1 MITDPH
7 KQLLDD
13 CLSGHS
19 TALEDLIKIFQP
31 KIFSL
36 ALKFLWEPDD
46 ASDATQEILI
56 KVITHLGSFRKEA
69 KLSTWIYR
77 IATNHLINAKK
88 KINNLK
94 QLRFRQVEKQ
104 LSLHNQNQDQNSNS
118 SNLPFLIY
126 NIQMACTNA
135 MLLCL
140 SKNYRIAYIL
150 GEVFR
155 VSSDEGAWILN
166 IENDLYRKRLSRARF
181 QMEEFL
187 GKQCSLASSNNPC
200 KCNNRIRY
208 MEKKGKIQSY
218 LEYSKILES
227 SGKWTVTSVLYP
239 EIKKIRKVAEIYK
252 NIPNLEPKDETL
264 IKIQNLLTNNSLQI
278 LID

>member
-13 CLSGHS
+13 CLSGNS
-19 TALEDLIKIFQP
+19 NALEELIKIFQP

-36 ALKFLWEPDD
+36 SLKFLWEPED

-56 KVITHLGSFRKEA
+56 KVITNLGTFRKEA

-77 IATNHLINAKK
+77 VATNHLINAKK
-88 KINNLK
+88 KKNNLN

-104 LSLHNQNQDQNSNS
+104 LSIHNHNHNQDSDS
-118 SNLPFLIY
+118 SKLPFLVY

-150 GEVFR
+150 GEVFG
-155 VSSDEGAWILN
+155 VSSEEGSWILD
-166 IENDLYRKRLSRARF
+166 IGNDLYRKRLSRARL
-181 QMEEFL
+181 QMDEFL
-187 GKQCSLASSNNPC
+187 GKQCSLSNSTNPC

-208 MEKKGKIQSY
+208 MEKKGKIQTY
-218 LEYSKILES
+218 LEYSKIMES
-227 SGKWTVTSVLYP
+227 TGKWKDTTVLYP
-239 EIKKIRKVAEIYK
+239 EIKKIRKVAEIYR
-252 NIPNLEPKDETL
+252 NIPDLEPKDETL
-264 IKIQNLLTNNSLQI
+264 LKIQNLLTKGSLQI
-278 LID
+278 LEE